1 VGTTT
6 VLDALGEAIATC
18 AGALMRLKALQTL
31 AQRQAHQG
39 PLAGDSLDAAA
50 AVLLDLQTS
59 IAEARQT
66 LLTVLRSTHEAV
78 TRP

>member
-1 VGTTT
+1 MATTT

-18 AGALMRLKALQTL
+18 AGAHMRLKALQSL
-31 AQRQAHQG
+31 AHRQAHQG

-59 IAEARQT
+59 IAEARQA
-66 LLTVLRSTHEAV
+66 LLAALREHA
-78 TRP
+78 